1 MGPTRSA
8 RLPEALDSWFEERL
22 RLRPESSSSEVLVSL
37 IHGGLRLREG
47 YMPIHRRALEHYVR
61 SGHQEYYLTYVR
73 CLLDTF
79 GQQYVD
85 HLERWLEADGIDPLV
100 PSSSL

>member
-1 MGPTRSA
+1 
-8 RLPEALDSWFEERL
+8 
-22 RLRPESSSSEVLVSL
+22 VSL

-47 YMPIHRRALEHYVR
+47 YMPIHRRTLEHYIRTKQQDCYRV
-61 SGHQEYYLTYVR
+61 YVR

-79 GQQYVD
+79 GQSYVD
-85 HLERWLEADGIDPLV
+85 HLERWLEADGLALNGA